1 MGTILLDATR
11 NDEFIKNNQ
20 ERIAELTEG
29 EEGSST
35 SNRKYREVF
44 IPPEEEE
51 QLLAMYGLSVTQDF
65 GDEFH
70 MSKADR
76 DIMAER
82 YEKFFKLKKSY
93 TRRIR
98 RLDKYVEAYRLVMEI
113 INDLAKT
120 NGLYDE
126 ATFRKKVLN
135 GDIVI
140 PNLNFPKFQG
150 KKKKLIN
157 WKQVSEFIADP
168 TKDIHELTDMDERAK
183 QMLVIPEHAA
193 SEEEISNAMKPYNQP
208 QEDFIDFQAT
218 VGKVRGD
225 ISAPIDKKSQRWL
238 GKACPSVMRLGK
250 KKDGGRNDNSY
261 IWELDKSE
269 LEVLKSYD
277 DKILGSMKFPE
288 FNGDFTNPKA
298 VNSYLH
304 KLEEYEEDTTYVNY
318 NGKLITLAAANEMEY
333 ASALEACGWNIRNL
347 YNNKDREKQK
357 RASEKA
363 DKKRIEALRK
373 MLANAQEESNLRE
386 KGYSEE
392 EIKRIRKKQG
402 KKNKKKK
409 KKAKKG
415 VEQIILDAVSSEEKD
430 FKTYKKMM
438 QKM

>member
-11 NDEFIKNNQ
+11 NDDFVKNNQ
-20 ERIAELTEG
+20 DRIAEIHEG
-29 EEGSST
+29 EESST
-35 SNRKYREVF
+35 LNRKYREVF

-51 QLLAMYGLSVTQDF
+51 RLLAMYGTSVTQDF

-70 MSKADR
+70 MSR
-76 DIMAER
+76 DEREAMAQR
-82 YEKFFKLKKSY
+82 YEKFFKLKKGY

-98 RLDKYVEAYRLVMEI
+98 RLDKYVEAYRLVMDI
-113 INDLAKT
+113 INDLAKD

-126 ATFRKKVLN
+126 AMFRKKVLN

-183 QMLVIPEHAA
+183 EMLTIPDEVV
-193 SEEEISNAMKPYNQP
+193 SEDEIINAMQPYTQP
-208 QEDFIDFQAT
+208 QEDLIDFRSAI
-218 VGKVRGD
+218 GEIRGD

-238 GKACPSVMRLGK
+238 GKVCPSTLRLGR
-250 KKDGGRNDNSY
+250 KKDGGRSDNSY

-277 DKILGSMKFPE
+277 DKLLGSMKFPE

-298 VNSYLH
+298 VNAYIH
-304 KLEEYEEDTTYVNY
+304 KLEEYEEDTTYVDY
-318 NGKLITLAAANEMEY
+318 NGRIITLGAANEMEY
-333 ASALEACGWNIRNL
+333 ANALEACGWNIRNL

-373 MLANAQEESNLRE
+373 MLASAQEESTLRE
-386 KGYSEE
+386 QGYTEE
-392 EIKRIRKKQG
+392 EIKKLRKKRG

-430 FKTYKKMM
+430 FKTYKKLM